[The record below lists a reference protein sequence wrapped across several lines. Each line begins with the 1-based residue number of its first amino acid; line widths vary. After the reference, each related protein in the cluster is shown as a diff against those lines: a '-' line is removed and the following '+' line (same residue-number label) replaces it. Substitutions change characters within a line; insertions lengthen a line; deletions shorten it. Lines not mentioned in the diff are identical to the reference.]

1 MALPGPWPS
10 SVVRLVLSDTGAD
23 SVEMRGET
31 NNMGSVL
38 YPFLGNAVEDNFLV
52 GPDSGVV
59 CGNVLAWFF

>member
-10 SVVRLVLSDTGAD
+10 SVVRVVLSDTGAD

-38 YPFLGNAVEDNFLV
+38 YPFWGNAVEDNYQNDQDAIQCILKFE
-52 GPDSGVV
+52 
-59 CGNVLAWFF
+59 